1 METTFQTSEQPDLIE
16 VQPTDGAAL
25 VAFAEGRVPVHTGA
39 GVARDRERYEAIVQ
53 AIAECQP
60 RRAIMRAFRVG
71 QHTLDAIEEREARL
85 VATLR
90 DRMATKFKRAAVE
103 TLDEFMEQLRR
114 GEVPPATQW
123 VAAAT
128 FTDKMLLLSGAATSR
143 HEVVSREVS
152 QVGLAEQFER
162 MKRAEVA
169 EVVEIGTTPDS
180 ESGASTGESL

>member
-1 METTFQTSEQPDLIE
+1 MTTDIPVSQQPDLIE
-16 VQPTDGAAL
+16 VGETDGREL

-152 QVGLAEQFER
+152 QDALAERFAA
-162 MKRAEVA
+162 MKRAEVI
-169 EVVEIGTTPDS
+169 EIQSPDS
-180 ESGASTGESL
+180 ESGVQQGEIR